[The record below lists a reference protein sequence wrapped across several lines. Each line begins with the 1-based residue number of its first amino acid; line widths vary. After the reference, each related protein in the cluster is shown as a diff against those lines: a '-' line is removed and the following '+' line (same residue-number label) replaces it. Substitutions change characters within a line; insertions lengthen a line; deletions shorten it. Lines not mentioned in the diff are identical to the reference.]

1 MGFLDFAKD
10 TGKTVNS
17 LQSDQFEKE
26 IKDNGLEVED
36 LKTMFKDSVIRVS
49 GKTKN
54 QEDREKVLL
63 TLGNIKGVERVDD
76 ALNVEEASPEA
87 SFYTVK
93 SGDNLSKIAK
103 DHYGSANKYMTI
115 FEANKPMLGD
125 PNKIYPGQVLRIPKE

>member
-26 IKDNGLEVED
+26 IKDNGLEVEE
-36 LKTMFKDSVIRVS
+36 LKTMFKDGIIRVS

-63 TLGNIKGVERVDD
+63 TLGNIKGIERVDD
-76 ALNVEEASPEA
+76 ALNVEEASVEA

-103 DHYGSANKYMTI
+103 DQYGSANKYMTI
-115 FEANKPMLGD
+115 FEANKPMLKD
-125 PNKIYPGQVLRIPKE
+125 PNKIYPGQVLRIPKD

>member
-36 LKTMFKDSVIRVS
+36 MKTMFKDGIIRVS

-54 QEDREKVLL
+54 QEDKEKVLL
-63 TLGNIKGVERVDD
+63 TLGNIKGIERVDD
-76 ALNVEEASPEA
+76 ALSVEEASSEA

-115 FEANKPMLGD
+115 FEANKPMLKD